1 MTDQA
6 HKAATRTPGA
16 TDRHT
21 EHVEHVDK
29 RRPVAGVVGRINAL
43 GMAFIVL
50 LLLLWEAAD
59 RLGLVTAQFLPRPS
73 EILTRFGEM
82 VQTAALWKA
91 IGHTVGVTLMGWTIA
106 STIGILLGSA
116 LGLSRYVYRYA
127 MTSIEVLRSLPSIVL
142 LPISVLLFGFSIEME
157 LVLIIFSA
165 SWAVVIATI
174 GGVVNTPRSVIESG
188 ITLQLGRMEIIRK
201 IVAPSALPSIIVG
214 LRLALSLSLILAV
227 AAEMLGNPRGMGHGL
242 VFEQEALHA
251 DGMFVYFLL
260 IGFLGILFNSVFVA
274 ATRKIAGRGGP
285 SER

>member
-21 EHVEHVDK
+21 EHVDK
-29 RRPVAGVVGRINAL
+29 RRPLAGVVGRINAL

>member
-6 HKAATRTPGA
+6 HKVAARTSG
-16 TDRHT
+16 TTGRHT
-21 EHVEHVDK
+21 GPTDK
-29 RRPVAGVVGRINAL
+29 RRPLAGVVGRINAL

-59 RLGLVTAQFLPRPS
+59 RLGLITAQFLPRPS
-73 EILTRFGEM
+73 EILARFGEM

-188 ITLQLGRMEIIRK
+188 ITLQLGRTEIIRK

>member
-21 EHVEHVDK
+21 EHVDK

>member
-6 HKAATRTPGA
+6 HKAATRTAGA

-21 EHVEHVDK
+21 EHVDK
-29 RRPVAGVVGRINAL
+29 RRPLAGVVGRINAL